1 MEKPPV
7 SGWTLAFYAV
17 LPLAGLFVAYTGL
30 GRPNPLQVVMG
41 LFCTAFGA
49 RMFVVLRRRLR

>member
-7 SGWTLAFYAV
+7 SGWTLAFYAA

-30 GRPNPLQVVMG
+30 LRPNLVQVAMG
-41 LFCTAFGA
+41 LCGTAFGA
-49 RMFVVLRRRLR
+49 RMFIVLRRRLR